1 MLNKEQLLILI
12 SKALKIPKKK
22 INMDLKL
29 GELEEWDSLGQLSIL
44 SSLDKATKG
53 KTSKISSLAEAY
65 SVKKILSILNKNKI

>member
-1 MLNKEQLLILI
+1 MDDNKIFTLIKKSLKTNKE
-12 SKALKIPKKK
+12 
-22 INMDLKL
+22 INVKSNSQNI
-29 GELEEWDSLGQLSIL
+29 EEWDSLGQLSIL